1 MRSERRDRSGSETSR
16 ATVERYTAAV
26 IEAGLAA
33 CAATVDTWA
42 RLCQTATRTYRQAVS
57 TAARHDEPRATAA
70 ERPEPRAA
78 EYEGGRA
85 AEERADASEEPDE
98 PGEPTSEPSDDA
110 VTGAAED
117 AAGGS
122 GQTEPGTTIAGE
134 AAGGAPAS
142 AAGQPQ
148 PPTPSPGSAEQA
160 PPEPAA
166 EPAPATAA
174 EPEAPSTDTAAEPA
188 PTAEPAPATAAEP
201 EAPSTETASVT
212 VAGMSYAVAA
222 GENAGSYTVTSSD
235 GTPVGTVHRRPSA
248 SGKSVT
254 WAART
259 MDDLPIGTRVHS
271 SRIKAA
277 TAVAEHHREHPEG
290 TAGGGS

>member
-33 CAATVDTWA
+33 CAATADAWA
-42 RLCQTATRTYRQAVS
+42 RLWQTASRNYRQALS
-57 TAARHDEPRATAA
+57 TAARHDEPRATTADQA
-70 ERPEPRAA
+70 EPR
-78 EYEGGRA
+78 ESEEDRA
-85 AEERADASEEPDE
+85 AEERAGAAGAPGEPD
-98 PGEPTSEPSDDA
+98 EPTSEPGDDA

-117 AAGGS
+117 AAAGS
-122 GQTEPGTTIAGE
+122 GDTEPGRPTTGE
-134 AAGGAPAS
+134 AACGAPAS
-142 AAGQPQ
+142 ADGHAQ
-148 PPTPSPGSAEQA
+148 PPTPSPGSGERA
-160 PPEPAA
+160 PAEPAA
-166 EPAPATAA
+166 EPAPG
-174 EPEAPSTDTAAEPA
+174 
-188 PTAEPAPATAAEP
+188 AEPAPATSATSAET
-201 EAPSTETASVT
+201 EAPSTETPSVT

-222 GENAGSYTVTSSD
+222 GENAGSYTVTTGD
-235 GTPVGTVHRRPSA
+235 GTPVGTVHRRRSA

-259 MDDLPIGTRVHS
+259 MEDLPIGTRVHS

-290 TAGGGS
+290 AGDGGS